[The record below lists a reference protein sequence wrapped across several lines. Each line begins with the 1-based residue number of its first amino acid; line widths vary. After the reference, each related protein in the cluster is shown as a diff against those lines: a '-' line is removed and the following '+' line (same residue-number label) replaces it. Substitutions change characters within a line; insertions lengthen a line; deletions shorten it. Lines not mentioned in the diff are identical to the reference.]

1 MGAAVLQT
9 MERIPAERLSEQLAV
24 STGVFG
30 ESRAFVADYL
40 AMRRIGTLEMVTV
53 TELLRYRDYVDS
65 CVMKPKRKKY
75 FRNLLEQVVF
85 AYWISKNDKLEQDAS
100 VLISGRAV
108 RNKALGFLFL
118 CGGHTFDDITYDLK
132 CTYREYLGKTI
143 ATSKIPEYVKAFDVL
158 KLEAIRLANAENPFR
173 IAQWNYAPRRMY
185 LSYHP
190 NYEIA
195 QSFYFVRDKEE
206 LVFDFSLSAPGLM
219 EQQVFSFLRTVVNEN
234 RNQHDLR
241 GRYLIPLGLFYRYC
255 VDTGIADIEQMTL
268 AQEQGFRNRID
279 GTVGTLT
286 DLYMQVVF
294 NLRRYLFLTAKETNW
309 NANTWF
315 MERFAFPDSRMNPAR
330 EIQKLTF
337 GQIANEKNRAIMKTY
352 MRYRLGVSSRYSLLT
367 IRAQYYDVLQ
377 FLEFLDG
384 KGTVATGVTENEIEA
399 FMASLEERGLQPEGY
414 NRYAIALSKFYGFLM
429 TERLVPRMPACFPYY
444 LKKTFPRHNDRTVPE
459 AYQKEVLCCLKDMP
473 VHLRL
478 MYLNLWC
485 IGLRVNEVCVI
496 RGDAYSF
503 DGQDAWIKIYQSKM
517 KQEKVV
523 PIPTRLYE
531 LMTRY
536 IEENHIAADEYVFQS
551 AHGKAYDA
559 GTFAKQFKKALR
571 EAGMEKYDF
580 RSHDF
585 RHTVATRL
593 YDGGASIEVIRDYL
607 GHRESDMTKQYLDY
621 MPKRVDAAN
630 ETYFRSR
637 PAALAVGTEG

>member
-9 MERIPAERLSEQLAV
+9 IERIPAECLSEQLAI

-30 ESRAFVADYL
+30 ESRTFVADYL

-65 CVMKPKRKKY
+65 YVMKPKRQKY

-85 AYWISKNDKLEQDAS
+85 AYRISQNDKLEQTAA

-118 CGGHTFDDITYDLK
+118 CGGRSFEDITYDMK
-132 CTYREYLGKTI
+132 CAYREYLQETI
-143 ATSKIPEYVKAFDVL
+143 AESKIPEYVKAFDVL
-158 KLEAIRLANAENPFR
+158 KLEAIRLANEADPFR
-173 IAQWNYAPRRMY
+173 APQWNYAPRRMY

-190 NYEIA
+190 NFKIA
-195 QSFYFVRDKEE
+195 KLFYFVRDKEE
-206 LVFDFSLSAPGLM
+206 LVFDFSLPAPGLM
-219 EQQVFSFLRTVVNEN
+219 KRQVFSFLKKIVNEN
-234 RNQHDLR
+234 RNPHDLR
-241 GRYLIPLGLFYRYC
+241 GRFLIPLGLFYRYC
-255 VDTGIADIEQMTL
+255 VDTGVADIEQMTL
-268 AQEQGFRNRID
+268 AQEQGFRDRID

-286 DLYMQVVF
+286 DQYMQVVF
-294 NLRRYLFLTAKETNW
+294 NLRRYLFLAAKETNW

-399 FMASLEERGLQPEGY
+399 FMALLEERGLQPEGY

-459 AYQKEVLCCLKDMP
+459 VYQKEVLCCLKDMP

-531 LMTRY
+531 FMTRY

-551 AHGKAYDA
+551 AHGGAYDA

-621 MPKRVDAAN
+621 MPKRIDEAN
-630 ETYFRSR
+630 ETYFRSM